1 MQQAVE
7 KDPNNAILYYNLGVI
22 NGEQG
27 EFKVAKDYYLKALEL
42 DNTYTATY
50 INLVGLILEGEGPI
64 VEEMNKLVTSRKR
77 SDLDKYDQLEEQR
90 IGLYKECLPY
100 LEKLIEIDPTNIE
113 ALKTA
118 KNIYYT
124 TDDLDNFKLM
134 NVKLQELEN

>member
-1 MQQAVE
+1 M
-7 KDPNNAILYYNLGVI
+7 
-22 NGEQG
+22 
-27 EFKVAKDYYLKALEL
+27 
-42 DNTYTATY
+42 
-50 INLVGLILEGEGPI
+50 ILEGEGPL
-64 VEEMNKLVTSRKR
+64 VEKMNKLVTSRKA
-77 SDLDKYDQLEEQR
+77 SDMKKYDELEMER

-134 NVKLQELEN
+134 NVKIQELEN